1 VIVNPFAALHLP
13 ADPGLDDDQVR
24 AAWRDI
30 AARTHP
36 DRADGGDPA
45 AYAAAA
51 AAYSQLRTG
60 WGRSEAIADLA
71 ASTHLP
77 PPAEPS
83 PRPPGTALWAV
94 VSMLP
99 ARVWHGRPV
108 RLAARA
114 LIAATVALTAQALIP
129 GTASAPAIAAG
140 AALWLVL
147 TARGDLAPPPG
158 R

>member
-1 VIVNPFAALHLP
+1 VNPFTALRLP
-13 ADPGLDDDQVR
+13 ADPGLTDDQVR
-24 AAWRDI
+24 GAWRDI
-30 AARTHP
+30 AAQTHP

-60 WGRSEAIADLA
+60 WGRSEALVDLA
-71 ASTHLP
+71 AALYVP
-77 PPAEPS
+77 PPAAP
-83 PRPPGTALWAV
+83 PGRPPGTALWTAV
-94 VSMLP
+94 AMLP
-99 ARVWHGRPV
+99 ARIWYGRPL

-114 LIAATVALTAQALIP
+114 LIATAAAIAAQALIP
-129 GTASAPAIAAG
+129 GTASAPAIVAG
-140 AALWLVL
+140 CALWLVL